1 MRKATLEN
9 LKKGQR
15 LIKRGDKKLLKRDS
29 RKMWILKACVCK
41 EISSFFHRR
50 KK

>member
-9 LKKGQR
+9 LKKGQK

-29 RKMWILKACVCK
+29 RKMWTLKVCIWK
-41 EISSFFHRR
+41 GISSFFHKL